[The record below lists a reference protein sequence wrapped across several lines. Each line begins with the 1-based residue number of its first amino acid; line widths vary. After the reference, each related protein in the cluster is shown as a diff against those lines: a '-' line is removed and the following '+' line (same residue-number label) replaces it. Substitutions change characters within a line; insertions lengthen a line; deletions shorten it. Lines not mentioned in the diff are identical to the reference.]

1 MLPIA
6 ASAIPVIIKNF
17 PAIKSFLQS
26 VVVHV
31 ESIFGGGNGASKLQ
45 TAMTT
50 ALPLLQTAA
59 GAGKVP
65 PVSTDDVTKAI
76 NAIVAELNAGNLL
89 SGVKIPAANVT
100 TTTTTTGQNLQ
111 LPNKINLNFS
121 IPLTLSQ

>member
-76 NAIVAELNAGNLL
+76 NAIVAELNTGGLL
-89 SGVKIPAANVT
+89 SGVKVPAATVT
-100 TTTTTTGQNLQ
+100 TTNNSQVLP